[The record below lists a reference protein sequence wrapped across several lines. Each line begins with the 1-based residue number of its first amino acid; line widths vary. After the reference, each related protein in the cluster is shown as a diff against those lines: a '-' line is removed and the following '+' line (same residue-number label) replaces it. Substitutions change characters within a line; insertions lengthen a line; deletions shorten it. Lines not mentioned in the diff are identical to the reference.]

1 MITLVNQFAANI
13 EEKKGS
19 VTEDEVRY
27 TTSILLM
34 IATSY
39 QHRLLHSSPLYLV
52 LVLLIQSQGQ
62 WDHVINVM
70 MSS

>member
-27 TTSILLM
+27 STSILLL
-34 IATSY
+34 IVT
-39 QHRLLHSSPLYLV
+39 LLST
-52 LVLLIQSQGQ
+52 
-62 WDHVINVM
+62 
-70 MSS
+70 